1 MPDMML
7 HFLEQAGQH
16 QAELKKKDDEL
27 ALLRTKDNEIAKLKA
42 EMEKMKAQ
50 HQIELQKVG
59 QNFTEERERLTLQI
73 SKDQDLLKE
82 SDIQLGSANAE
93 LEQLR
98 KRRDDCI
105 KELTRI
111 LSHISRKFLPTYFS
125 GLLHMSFLYLL
136 PLSCFQAN
144 FLRASLL
151 QAQQLQIFTE
161 RGVLLSLL
169 LVRRFLTT

>member
-50 HQIELQKVG
+50 HQTELQKVG

-111 LSHISRKFLPTYFS
+111 HSHISRKFLSLIRHNSPGYFIC
-125 GLLHMSFLYLL
+125 LFFSFFLCLVSR
-136 PLSCFQAN
+136 PLSRGYSYC
-144 FLRASLL
+144 
-151 QAQQLQIFTE
+151 E
-161 RGVLLSLL
+161 RCCCQFPPREGYS
-169 LVRRFLTT
+169 RRS

>member
-16 QAELKKKDDEL
+16 QAELKKKNDEL
-27 ALLRTKDNEIAKLKA
+27 ALLRTKDDEIAKLKA

-50 HQIELQKVG
+50 HKTELQKVG

-73 SKDQDLLKE
+73 SKDQVLLRE
-82 SDIQLGSANAE
+82 SDLQLGSANAE

-111 LSHISRKFLPTYFS
+111 HSHISRKFLSLVRHNSPGYLICLFFTF
-125 GLLHMSFLYLL
+125 FLCLVSR
-136 PLSCFQAN
+136 PLSRGYFYCK
-144 FLRASLL
+144 RCCC
-151 QAQQLQIFTE
+151 QISPRE
-161 RGVLLSLL
+161 GYSRHS
-169 LVRRFLTT
+169 

>member
-27 ALLRTKDNEIAKLKA
+27 ALLRTKDNEIARLKD

-50 HQIELQKVG
+50 HQTELQKVG
-59 QNFTEERERLTLQI
+59 QNFTEERERFTLQI

-82 SDIQLGSANAE
+82 SEVRLGSALDN

-98 KRRDDCI
+98 QRRDSCI

-111 LSHISRKFLPTYFS
+111 HSHISRKFLPLFR
-125 GLLHMSFLYLL
+125 HSF
-136 PLSCFQAN
+136 P
-144 FLRASLL
+144 
-151 QAQQLQIFTE
+151 
-161 RGVLLSLL
+161 G
-169 LVRRFLTT
+169 

>member
-27 ALLRTKDNEIAKLKA
+27 ALLRTKDDEIAKLKA

-50 HQIELQKVG
+50 HKTELQKVG
-59 QNFTEERERLTLQI
+59 QNFTEERERFTLQI

-82 SDIQLGSANAE
+82 SEVRLGSALAE

-98 KRRDDCI
+98 QRRDSCI
-105 KELTRI
+105 QELTRI
-111 LSHISRKFLPTYFS
+111 HHHISRKFLS
-125 GLLHMSFLYLL
+125 LARRSF
-136 PLSCFQAN
+136 P
-144 FLRASLL
+144 
-151 QAQQLQIFTE
+151 
-161 RGVLLSLL
+161 G
-169 LVRRFLTT
+169 

>member
-27 ALLRTKDNEIAKLKA
+27 ALLRTKDDEIAKLKA

-50 HQIELQKVG
+50 HKTELQKVG
-59 QNFTEERERLTLQI
+59 QNFTEVRECLTLQI
-73 SKDQDLLKE
+73 SKGQDLLRE
-82 SDIQLGSANAE
+82 SDLQLGSANTE

-98 KRRDDCI
+98 KRRDACI

-111 LSHISRKFLPTYFS
+111 HIHISRKFL
-125 GLLHMSFLYLL
+125 SF
-136 PLSCFQAN
+136 N
-144 FLRASLL
+144 RH
-151 QAQQLQIFTE
+151 
-161 RGVLLSLL
+161 
-169 LVRRFLTT
+169 